1 MATEKKAV
9 KEEIEAKVAVSA
21 VEEAEK
27 KVEDIKTKK
36 KAALEARCAKRE
48 QWRGPFK
55 VVGKIVNAYDREPVK
70 MWGAT
75 LAGGAAGAGA
85 VKLVEKAIN
94 HFSAKKADEVVEAS
108 TDETDEEVVDTTPF
122 D

>member
-9 KEEIEAKVAVSA
+9 KEEIEAKSA
-21 VEEAEK
+21 VEAVEVAEK
-27 KVEDIKTKK
+27 KVEDIKTQK

-55 VVGKIVNAYDREPVK
+55 LVGKFVNAYDREPGK

-75 LAGGAAGAGA
+75 LLGGAAGAG
-85 VKLVEKAIN
+85 VVVLVEKVVD
-94 HFSAKKADEVVEAS
+94 HFSAKKADAIDEAS